1 MPAKGIIL
9 AAGYGTRLFPLTA
22 VTSKQLLPVYDKP
35 MIYYPLA
42 NLMSA
47 GIKEIL
53 VIASPESLNQFE
65 ALLGDGSQW
74 GIKISF
80 NVQEKAEGIP
90 QAFLLAEQF
99 LQGSKSVLM
108 LGDNVLVGSG
118 LGRKLR
124 LICDNPGCHVFA
136 YEVEDPT
143 KYGNIRFR
151 KDGSVKDV
159 VEKPKN
165 PFSRFA
171 VPGLYFFDESAPNR
185 ARILKKSKRGE
196 YEVTDLINSY
206 ARDNSLTVSQLSRG
220 TVWIDTGNARDL
232 ALAAEYIRVMQQR
245 QGTYI
250 ACLEEIA
257 LRAGWI
263 DEKTLQ
269 EFQPRIKS
277 EYANYVRSLKK
288 QDVVKEVEAL

>member
-9 AAGYGTRLFPLTA
+9 AGGQGTRLFPLTA

-47 GIKEIL
+47 GIREII
-53 VIASPESLNQFE
+53 VITSPESRNQFE
-65 ALLGDGSQW
+65 ALLGNGSQW
-74 GIKISF
+74 GIQVSF
-80 NVQEKAEGIP
+80 CTQEKPEGIP
-90 QAFLLAEQF
+90 QAFLLAEKF
-99 LQGSKSVLM
+99 LNGSKSVLM

-118 LGRKLR
+118 LGRKLS
-124 LICDNPGCHVFA
+124 LIANDPGCHIFA
-136 YEVEDPT
+136 YEVEDPS

-151 KDGSVKDV
+151 KDGSVRDV
-159 VEKPKN
+159 VEKPKK

-171 VPGLYFFDESAPNR
+171 VPGLYFFDETASDR
-185 ARILKKSKRGE
+185 AKVLKKSKRGE
-196 YEVTDLINSY
+196 FEVTDLINSY
-206 ARDNSLTVSQLSRG
+206 TKSDSLKVSQLSRG
-220 TVWIDTGNARDL
+220 TVWIDTGNAKDL
-232 ALAAEYIRVMQQR
+232 ALAAEYIRVLQQR

-263 DEKTLQ
+263 NE
-269 EFQPRIKS
+269 IKIHKFHLETNS
-277 EYANYVRSLKK
+277 EYANYVRKLRIA
-288 QDVVKEVEAL
+288 DVIREVETL

>member
-1 MPAKGIIL
+1 MSAKGIIL
-9 AAGYGTRLFPLTA
+9 AGGYGTRLFPLTA

-53 VIASPESLNQFE
+53 IIASPESLHQFE

-74 GIKISF
+74 GIRISF
-80 NVQEKAEGIP
+80 NVQKKAEGIP
-90 QAFLLAEQF
+90 QAFLLAKQF
-99 LQGSKSVLM
+99 LDGSKSVLM

-171 VPGLYFFDESAPNR
+171 VPGLYFFDESAPDR

-263 DEKTLQ
+263 DERTLQ

>member
-1 MPAKGIIL
+1 MSAKGIIL
-9 AAGYGTRLFPLTA
+9 AGGYGTRLFPLAA

-53 VIASPESLNQFE
+53 VIASPESLNQFK

-99 LQGSKSVLM
+99 LEGSKSVLM

-171 VPGLYFFDESAPNR
+171 VPGLYFFDESAPDR

-263 DEKTLQ
+263 DERTLQ

>member
-1 MPAKGIIL
+1 MSAKGIIL
-9 AAGYGTRLFPLTA
+9 AGGYGTRLFPLTA

-53 VIASPESLNQFE
+53 IIASPESRHQFE

-80 NVQEKAEGIP
+80 NAQEKAEGIP

-99 LQGSKSVLM
+99 LDGSKSVLM

-118 LGRKLR
+118 LGRKLS

-171 VPGLYFFDESAPNR
+171 VPGLYFFDESAPDR

-206 ARDNSLTVSQLSRG
+206 ARENSLTVSQLSRG

-263 DEKTLQ
+263 DERTLQ

>member
-1 MPAKGIIL
+1 MKSR
-9 AAGYGTRLFPLTA
+9 TRLFPLTA

-47 GIKEIL
+47 GIREIL
-53 VIASPESLNQFE
+53 IITSPESRNQFE
-65 ALLGDGSQW
+65 ALLGNGSQW
-74 GIKISF
+74 GIQISF
-80 NVQEKAEGIP
+80 CTQEKPEGIP
-90 QAFLLAEQF
+90 QAFLLAEKF
-99 LQGSKSVLM
+99 LSGSKSVLM

-118 LGRKLR
+118 LGRKLS
-124 LICDNPGCHVFA
+124 LIANDPGCHIFA

-159 VEKPKN
+159 VEKPKK
-165 PFSRFA
+165 PVSRFA
-171 VPGLYFFDESAPNR
+171 VPGLYFFDETAPDQ
-185 ARILKKSKRGE
+185 AKVLKKSKRGE
-196 YEVTDLINSY
+196 FEVTELINYY
-206 ARDNSLTVSQLSRG
+206 AKKDSLKVSQLSRG

-232 ALAAEYIRVMQQR
+232 ALAAEYIRVLQQR

-277 EYANYVRSLKK
+277 EYVNYVRSLRK
-288 QDVVKEVEAL
+288 QDVVREVEAL

>member
-9 AAGYGTRLFPLTA
+9 AGGHGTRLFPLTA

-47 GIKEIL
+47 GIRKIL
-53 VIASPESLNQFE
+53 IITSPESRNQFE
-65 ALLGDGSQW
+65 ALLGNGSQW
-74 GIKISF
+74 GIQLSF
-80 NVQEKAEGIP
+80 CTQEKPEGIP
-90 QAFLLAEQF
+90 QAFLLAEKF
-99 LQGSKSVLM
+99 LGGSKSVLM

-118 LGRKLR
+118 LGRKLS
-124 LICDNPGCHVFA
+124 LIANDPGCHIFA

-151 KDGSVKDV
+151 KDGSVRDV
-159 VEKPKN
+159 VEKPKK

-171 VPGLYFFDESAPNR
+171 VPGLYFFDETAPDR
-185 ARILKKSKRGE
+185 ARALKKSRRGE
-196 YEVTDLINSY
+196 FEVTELINSY
-206 ARDNSLTVSQLSRG
+206 AKADSLKVGQLSRG

-232 ALAAEYIRVMQQR
+232 ALAAEYIRVLQQR

-263 DEKTLQ
+263 EDIEMQKFRF
-269 EFQPRIKS
+269 EVNS
-277 EYANYVRSLKK
+277 EYANYVRKLRTA
-288 QDVVKEVEAL
+288 DVSREVESL

>member
-1 MPAKGIIL
+1 MSAKGIIL
-9 AAGYGTRLFPLTA
+9 AGGYGTRLFPLTA

-99 LQGSKSVLM
+99 LEGSKSVLM

-136 YEVEDPT
+136 YEVQDPT

-171 VPGLYFFDESAPNR
+171 VPGLYFFDESASDR

-257 LRAGWI
+257 LRADWI
-263 DEKTLQ
+263 EERTLQ

>member
-9 AAGYGTRLFPLTA
+9 AGGQGTRLFPLTA

-35 MIYYPLA
+35 MIFYPLA

-47 GIKEIL
+47 GIREIL
-53 VIASPESLNQFE
+53 VITSPESRNQFE
-65 ALLGDGSQW
+65 GLLGNGSQW
-74 GIKISF
+74 GIQVSF
-80 NVQEKAEGIP
+80 CIQEKPEGIP
-90 QAFLLAEQF
+90 QAFLIAEKF
-99 LQGSKSVLM
+99 LNGSKSVFM

-118 LGRKLR
+118 LGRKLS
-124 LICDNPGCHVFA
+124 LIANDPGCHIFA

-151 KDGSVKDV
+151 KDGSVRDV
-159 VEKPKN
+159 VEKPKK

-171 VPGLYFFDESAPNR
+171 VPGLYFFDETASDR
-185 ARILKKSKRGE
+185 AKVLKKSKRGE
-196 YEVTDLINSY
+196 FEVADLINSY
-206 ARDNSLTVSQLSRG
+206 TKSDSLKVSQLSRG

-232 ALAAEYIRVMQQR
+232 ALAAEYIRVLQQR

-263 DEKTLQ
+263 NERTLQ
-269 EFQPRIKS
+269 KYKSKVSS
-277 EYANYVRSLKK
+277 EYANYVRSLKREE
-288 QDVVKEVEAL
+288 VVKEVEIL